1 MADTPVKKSIL
12 RATRDAIQWV
22 LHMILVPLVAILKGA
37 STMFT
42 HAADDAAL
50 AAQVTALATVVGTEP
65 APTSAPDAPPA
76 A

>member
-12 RATRDAIQWV
+12 RAIRDAIQWV

-42 HAADDAAL
+42 HAADEL
-50 AAQVTALATVVGTEP
+50 GKI
-65 APTSAPDAPPA
+65 
-76 A
+76 